1 MVGKKKKHR
10 IIVSVILLLLVVL
23 AFGIYIKVSGRF
35 IRVYGTVLHVEKVY
49 FDDDEKNE
57 CSLRNPYYK
66 QIVSALKELS
76 KQETADPG
84 YLSFLEPDFTIHAYN
99 DVRCEVFFGRTAY
112 PVPAVEG
119 YVDTYNYSVLGVR
132 IVKGKTCASYNY
144 KMEVDEALQ
153 VRELIWEAEEWEE

>member
-1 MVGKKKKHR
+1 MVGKKKKHW
-10 IIVSVILLLLVVL
+10 IILGAGILLLFFLT
-23 AFGIYIKVSGRF
+23 FGIYIILSGKC
-35 IRVYGTVLHVEKVY
+35 IKVYGNVLYVEKIY

-76 KQETADPG
+76 KKETV
-84 YLSFLEPDFTIHAYN
+84 EPIRYSYSSDFTIHSYN
-99 DVRCEVFFGRTAY
+99 DVRCEVFLGRTIY

-132 IVKGKTCASYNY
+132 IVKDETCAYYNY
-144 KMEVDEALQ
+144 RFDVDEASQ
-153 VRELIWEAEEWEE
+153 VWELIREAKEWEE